1 MHREGDSMY
10 LFQRIEEVMMQY
22 NDARRSIGEFVL
34 HERENLHHYSMQE
47 IADMTYT
54 SKATLVR
61 FAKTLGYKGWKEF
74 MQALTVEEIY
84 QDAHPSYI
92 DVNYPFHE
100 GDKTKEIMHNIS
112 NLQIE
117 SIKDT
122 LDLMDPEMVDKA
134 ADILIHARQVI
145 IFGLRPN
152 SIVADLFRRKMMT
165 LGRKT
170 ELAHMGEAGIIS
182 SMMSKEDCA
191 IIISYSGNNE
201 ETYPVNYVSMFLKQ
215 NIPMIGITSDGENY
229 LRSNLDC
236 VLTMSSRERLYT
248 KIANF
253 ATEESLQFILN
264 VLFSTYFARNYQT
277 HCQFKIQHAK
287 QLETDRIATLN
298 VIKEQE
304 DEA

>member
-1 MHREGDSMY
+1 MY
-10 LFQRIEEVMMQY
+10 LYQRIEEVLMQY

-34 HERENLHHYSMQE
+34 HEREHLQQYSMQE
-47 IADMTYT
+47 IADMTFT

-74 MQALTVEEIY
+74 MQAIIIEERY

-92 DVNYPFHE
+92 DVNNPFQN
-100 GDKTKEIMHNIS
+100 GDKTKEIIRNIS
-112 NLQIE
+112 DLQIE

-122 LDLMDPEMVDKA
+122 VDLMNPDMVDA
-134 ADILIHARQVI
+134 ATDILMQAKQVI
-145 IFGLRPN
+145 IFGQRPN
-152 SIVADLFRRKMMT
+152 SIIADLFRRKMMT
-165 LGRKT
+165 LRKRT
-170 ELAHMGEAGIIS
+170 ELAQMGEAGIVS
-182 SMMSKEDCA
+182 SMMSSEDCA

-201 ETYPVNYVSMFLKQ
+201 EIYPMNYVKILQ
-215 NIPMIGITSDGENY
+215 DQQIPIIAITSDGENY
-229 LRSNLDC
+229 LREHIPC

-253 ATEESLQFILN
+253 ATEESLQLILN
-264 VLFSTYFARNYQT
+264 VLFASYFSRNYQA
-277 HCQFKIQHAK
+277 HYQFKIQHAK

-304 DEA
+304 DG